1 MPEAN
6 GQMLRIARQRRG
18 FQQNDA
24 AKRLGVD
31 SSLLSRMENKLVEIR
46 EDVVLRASK
55 IYNFPK
61 QFFEQTDPIYGPP
74 VSVHPMWRRKA
85 DVTVRELDSVVAEL
99 NIRVMHLRRLLDGAD
114 VEHTN
119 NLPKL
124 DISEYGSAEKIA
136 SVVRAHWQL
145 PSGPLHDLTLCVE
158 RAGIIVAHSDLSKA
172 SISGVTFAVP
182 GMKPLIV
189 LNSDMPADR
198 MRFTLAH
205 ELGHLIMHRFPNAN
219 MEQEANE
226 FATSLLTPASDVKPY
241 LIGRKVDL
249 ALLASLKPEWRVSMA
264 SLLMT
269 ARKIGAINQNQSVY
283 LWKQLSTRGMRLREP
298 PELDFPIEKP
308 TILANLINVHTGQ
321 LGYSEPELANLL
333 VVYESELDDL
343 KYLEKRH
350 EKPGRPR
357 FTIVK

>member
-18 FQQNDA
+18 LLQHEA
-24 AKRLGVD
+24 AKRLALD
-31 SSLLSRMENKLVEIR
+31 SSFLSRIENKLVEVKD
-46 EDVVLRASK
+46 EVVARASK
-55 IYNFPK
+55 VYNFPK

-85 DVTVRELDSVVAEL
+85 DVPARELESVVAEL
-99 NIRVMHLRRLLDGAD
+99 NIRVMHLRRLLEGAD
-114 VEHTN
+114 VEHTSD
-119 NLPKL
+119 LPKL

-136 SVVRAHWQL
+136 SVVRAHWRL
-145 PSGPLHDLTLCVE
+145 PSGPLNDLTRCVE
-158 RAGIIVAHSDLSKA
+158 RAGVIVAHSDLSNA
-172 SISGVTFAVP
+172 SISGVTFSVP

-205 ELGHLIMHRFPNAN
+205 ELGHLVMHRFPNAD
-219 MEQEANE
+219 MEREAND
-226 FATSLLTPASDVKPY
+226 FATAILTPAADLKPY

-269 ARKIGAINQNQSVY
+269 ARKIGAVSQNQSVY
-283 LWKQLSTRGMRLREP
+283 LWKQLSSRGMRLREP
-298 PELDFPIEKP
+298 PELDF
-308 TILANLINVHTGQ
+308 L
-321 LGYSEPELANLL
+321 
-333 VVYESELDDL
+333 
-343 KYLEKRH
+343 H
-350 EKPGRPR
+350 E
-357 FTIVK
+357 